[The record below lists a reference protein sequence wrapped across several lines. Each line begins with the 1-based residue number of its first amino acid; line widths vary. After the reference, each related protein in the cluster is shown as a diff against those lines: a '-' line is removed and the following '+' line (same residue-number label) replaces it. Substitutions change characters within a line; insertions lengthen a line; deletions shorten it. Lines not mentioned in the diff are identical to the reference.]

1 MSLTF
6 ADSPSLTPPTSAP
19 PASPPW
25 RRTPIARWLSAGMF
39 ALSALGTVH
48 AADEDSNATVPAP
61 ATAAASS
68 AAAPETSAKPPVQNS
83 AMDANT
89 FFQIF
94 VAEYL
99 FQHGDMNSAY
109 QAYLE
114 SAKQHKDAQLYQRAV
129 EIGRAISP
137 ELALTAAKSW
147 RQALP
152 QSRQASE
159 YTADILLSMGRSADL
174 VAPLRS
180 FIQLTPTL
188 QQPQLMLSLPRIMT
202 RLQDRNAAAQVIDD
216 ATQPWRQAPLEMA
229 EAWSASAEGWTQARD
244 ANKATASLNKALALR
259 PNLMNAGLVAI
270 GLMDLTPQAEALV
283 KQQLARPDAPP
294 LVRLAYGR
302 RLAGFQRLDEAAQQ
316 LELLLKEH
324 PEQNGS
330 WITLAAVRLELKQ
343 ADKAE
348 AALRQVLSKIPA
360 EGKPAGDT
368 QAAPAPDANEIDQ
381 TYLYME
387 QVAEQRNNLA
397 EALSWLERADPK
409 NERTNIQI
417 QKARLLAR
425 QNKVAEA
432 RKLIRDLPE
441 GEPRDAA
448 MKYQAEAQL
457 LRDAHQTEEAY
468 KVMNEATKRFPD
480 DSDLL
485 YDQAMLAEKLQK
497 FTEAETHLRKTME
510 LAQDNPNAFNALG
523 YSLADRGV
531 RLDEARQLIKKA
543 LELRPADPF
552 IVDSMGWLEFRAGN
566 LSEAVRL
573 LSSAYQTRP
582 DAEIAAHLGEVL
594 WAQGKKDEAN
604 KTWQEASKRDPDN
617 ETLKETVK
625 RFQAKP

>member
-6 ADSPSLTPPTSAP
+6 AKLSSSTPKTSATQAAHP
-19 PASPPW
+19 V
-25 RRTPIARWLSAGMF
+25 RRTPLARWLSTGMV
-39 ALSALGTVH
+39 ALSALGAAH
-48 AADEDSNATVPAP
+48 AADEESNTPAQTA
-61 ATAAASS
+61 ATAP
-68 AAAPETSAKPPVQNS
+68 APETSVKPPVQNS

-99 FQHGDMNSAY
+99 FQRGDLNSAY

-114 SAKQHKDAQLYQRAV
+114 SAKQHKDGQLYQRAV

-147 RQALP
+147 RQTLP

-159 YTADILLSMGRSADL
+159 YTADILLTMGRSTDL

-188 QQPQLMLSLPRIMT
+188 QQPQLILTLPRIMT
-202 RLQDRNAAAQVIDD
+202 RLQERTAAAQVIDD
-216 ATQPWRQAPLEMA
+216 ATQPWRQPPLEMA
-229 EAWSASAEGWTQARD
+229 EAWSASAEGWMQARD
-244 ANKATASLNKALALR
+244 VNKASASLNKALALR

-294 LVRLAYGR
+294 IVRLAYAR

-316 LELLLKEH
+316 LEMLLKEH

-343 ADKAE
+343 PDKAE
-348 AALRQVLSKIPA
+348 EALKQVLKKIPS
-360 EGKPAGDT
+360 EG
-368 QAAPAPDANEIDQ
+368 QAATDAKASPAPDTNEIDQ

-387 QVAEQRNNLA
+387 QVAEQRNDLA
-397 EALSWLERADPK
+397 GALRWLERADPK

-441 GEPRDAA
+441 AEPRDAA
-448 MKYQAEAQL
+448 MKYQAEAQM

-468 KVMNEATKRFPD
+468 KVMQEATKRFPE

-497 FTEAETHLRKTME
+497 FAEAEVQLRKTMA

-523 YSLADRGV
+523 YSLADRGI

-552 IVDSMGWLEFRAGN
+552 IVDSMGWLEFRSGN
-566 LSEAVRL
+566 LTEAARL

-604 KTWQEASKRDPDN
+604 KTWQEASKRDPEN
-617 ETLKETVK
+617 ETLRETMK
-625 RFQAKP
+625 RFQAVKP

>member
-6 ADSPSLTPPTSAP
+6 AKLSSSTPKTSATQAAHP
-19 PASPPW
+19 V
-25 RRTPIARWLSAGMF
+25 RRTPLARWLSTGMV
-39 ALSALGTVH
+39 ALSALGAAH
-48 AADEDSNATVPAP
+48 AADEESNTPAQTV
-61 ATAAASS
+61 ATAP
-68 AAAPETSAKPPVQNS
+68 APETSVKPPVQNS

-99 FQHGDMNSAY
+99 FQRGDLNSAY

-147 RQALP
+147 RQTLP

-159 YTADILLSMGRSADL
+159 YTADILLTMGRSTDL

-188 QQPQLMLSLPRIMT
+188 QQPQLILTLPRIMT
-202 RLQDRNAAAQVIDD
+202 RLQDRTAAAQVIDD
-216 ATQPWRQAPLEMA
+216 ATQPWRQPPLEMA
-229 EAWSASAEGWTQARD
+229 EAWSASAEGWMQARD
-244 ANKATASLNKALALR
+244 VNKASASLNKALALR

-283 KQQLARPDAPP
+283 KQQLARPDAPAV
-294 LVRLAYGR
+294 VRLAYAR

-316 LELLLKEH
+316 LEMLLKEH

-343 ADKAE
+343 PDKAE
-348 AALRQVLSKIPA
+348 EALKQVLKKIPS
-360 EGKPAGDT
+360 EGPAATDT
-368 QAAPAPDANEIDQ
+368 KASPAPDTNEIDQ

-387 QVAEQRNNLA
+387 QVAEQRNDLA
-397 EALSWLERADPK
+397 GALRWLERADPK

-441 GEPRDAA
+441 AEPRDAA
-448 MKYQAEAQL
+448 MKYQAEAQM

-468 KVMNEATKRFPD
+468 KVMQEATKRFPE

-497 FTEAETHLRKTME
+497 FAEAEVQLRKTMA

-552 IVDSMGWLEFRAGN
+552 IVDSMGWLEFRSGN
-566 LSEAVRL
+566 LTEAARL

-604 KTWQEASKRDPDN
+604 KTWQEASKRDPEN
-617 ETLKETVK
+617 ETLRETMK
-625 RFQAKP
+625 RFQAVKP